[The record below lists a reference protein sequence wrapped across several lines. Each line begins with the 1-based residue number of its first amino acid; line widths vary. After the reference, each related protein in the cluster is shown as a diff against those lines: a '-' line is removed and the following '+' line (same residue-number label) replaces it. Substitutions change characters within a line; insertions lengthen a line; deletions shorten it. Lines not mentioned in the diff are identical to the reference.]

1 MEEINQRDVNIHE
14 IEPNKVDWDRYIAGN
29 ADPDEMKKKFI
40 EWKTDA
46 IIGNEYG
53 ARPRY
58 FSNEEMKSMLMV
70 DLTRLSKMTVQKYTL
85 YKKYIDIK
93 KLCVSEIPEDS
104 KALSFF
110 GYDEKT
116 GISDNATYGTQK
128 QRIWIPKSPEDYLDL
143 EPEVFYTEKT
153 SLLSEQWTNLRT
165 FTHSQIN
172 NPNIGR
178 DLRFV
183 VNDKKTSKH
192 LGIICISSDFM
203 DLTGRDNWIGWSR
216 EIKSAADNGMIN
228 HTAIGSTLAPTQ
240 PLGFNF
246 LGGKLIALLA
256 ISNIIS
262 DQWKKSYGKVLAG
275 LTTTSLY
282 GTYSQY
288 TGLKHWIHRMPGKL
302 NGKKHPGFCTNG
314 SIKFEPEK
322 ETLKNMREWLKY
334 NYPLRYYEWYVACK
348 KSTRLPG
355 GQIVNG
361 LPLKRD
367 HRQRSLAFVYKIL
380 GIENKYIEAKH
391 SRGVFFCPFYSN
403 TREFLR
409 TGEGVEESDLTSET
423 RLFDNSVESL
433 TELWKEKY
441 AKKRV
446 KRLLETGQY
455 NTNILFY
462 DDMINMSW
470 EEAKEKYLKELGKG
484 K

>member
-1 MEEINQRDVNIHE
+1 MEIDQRDVNIHE
-14 IEPNKVDWDRYIAGN
+14 INPEKVDWNRYIAGN
-29 ADPDEMKKKFI
+29 ADPKKMKEKFI
-40 EWKTDA
+40 EWKTAA
-46 IIGNEYG
+46 IIKDDKGD
-53 ARPRY
+53 RPRY
-58 FSNEEMKSMLMV
+58 FSNEEMKNMLMK
-70 DLTRLSKMTVQKYTL
+70 DLKRLSEMSVQEYTL
-85 YKKYIDIK
+85 WKKYIDIR
-93 KLCVSEIPEDS
+93 KLCEAPIKQNEFLKGFKVPGKTCVS
-104 KALSFF
+104 
-110 GYDEKT
+110 
-116 GISDNATYGTQK
+116 NATYHTQK
-128 QRIWIPKSPEDYLDL
+128 QRIWVPKTPEDYLDL
-143 EPEVFYTEKT
+143 EPQIFYTEKKPF
-153 SLLSEQWTNLRT
+153 LSEQWTNLRV

-178 DLRFV
+178 DMRFL

-256 ISNIIS
+256 TSNVIS
-262 DQWKKSYGKVLAG
+262 DQWKKNYGKQLAG

-288 TGLKHWIHRMPGKL
+288 TGLKYWIHRMPGKI

-334 NYPLRYYEWYVACK
+334 HYPLRYYEWYVALK
-348 KSTRLPG
+348 KSIRLPG
-355 GQIVNG
+355 GKIVTG

-367 HRQRSLAFVYKIL
+367 HRQRSMAFVYKIL
-380 GIENKYIEAKH
+380 GIEKNFIEAKH

-409 TGEGVEESDLTSET
+409 RAEGTTEKDLTEET
-423 RLFDNSVESL
+423 RLFNASVESL
-433 TELWKEKY
+433 TDLWKEKY

-455 NTNILFY
+455 NTNVLFY

-470 EEAKEKYLKELGKG
+470 EEAKEKYLPQLGRG